1 MISQPPVKIYDTTLR
16 DGTQSEGISFSKV
29 DKVRIAQKLDA
40 FGVSYIE
47 GGWPGSNPTDMG
59 FFHAMKD
66 VELKQAK
73 LAAFGSTRR
82 AKNKPEDDPNLQTLL
97 EADTPV
103 VTIFGKAWKLHVDA
117 VLKVSVEQNLQMV
130 EDSCRFLKANNK
142 EVIFD
147 AEHFFDGYND
157 DPDFAI
163 GVLKAAIK
171 GGAEAVVLCDT
182 NGGAVPS
189 DIQRICLN
197 VQQKIGRQVELGIHC
212 HNDSNC
218 AVANSLVGV
227 ENGCT
232 HVQGTIN
239 GLGERCGNANLCSI
253 VPGIELKTDKNCIPP
268 GSLKHLTEL
277 SNFVFDMANQR
288 PENHQ
293 PYTGTSAFAHKGGM
307 HVNAVQ
313 KNPVTFEH
321 IDPEIVGN
329 ERRIL
334 VSDLSGGTNIMM
346 KAAEHDIQL
355 DQKGPEVR
363 QILQELKKL
372 EAQGYEYEAAD
383 GSFWLL
389 IQKTLKKHSPFF
401 HLEGFRVI
409 IEKRGPDEPCLS
421 EATLKI
427 RVGDRME
434 LTAAEGDGPVNALDR
449 ALRKGLTSFYPE
461 IAKVHLRDFKVRILE
476 GDEGTAAKTRV
487 LIESGDGEHV
497 WGTVGVSENI
507 IEASWEALVDSVEYI
522 LYRKNAK

>member
-1 MISQPPVKIYDTTLR
+1 MKTQPHVKIYDTTLR
-16 DGTQSEGISFSKV
+16 DGTQSEGVSFSKT
-29 DKVRIAQKLDA
+29 DKVRIAQKLDS

-47 GGWPGSNPTDMG
+47 GGWPGSNPTDMA

-66 VELKQAK
+66 VKLKTAK

-103 VTIFGKAWKLHVDA
+103 VTIFGKSWMLHVEV
-117 VLKVSVEQNLQMV
+117 VLKVSGKQNLTMV
-130 EDSCRFLKANNK
+130 EDSCQFLKDHGK

-157 DPDFAI
+157 NREYALS
-163 GVLKAAIK
+163 VLDAAVK
-171 GGAEAVVLCDT
+171 GGAETIVLCDT
-182 NGGAVPS
+182 NGGLLPL
-189 DIQRICLN
+189 DIQRICTEVRARLPEH
-197 VQQKIGRQVELGIHC
+197 VELGIHV
-212 HNDSNC
+212 HNDSDC
-218 AVANSLVGV
+218 AVANSIAAVQS
-227 ENGCT
+227 GCT

-239 GLGERCGNANLCSI
+239 GIGERCGNANLCSI
-253 VPGIELKTDKNCIPP
+253 ISGLELKAGYSCLPK

-277 SNFVFDMANQR
+277 SHFVYDLANMR
-288 PENHQ
+288 PATHQ
-293 PYTGTSAFAHKGGM
+293 PYTGISAFAHKGGM

-313 KNPVTFEH
+313 KNPTTFEH
-321 IDPEIVGN
+321 IEPQTVGN

-346 KAAEHDIQL
+346 KAAEHDVHL

-363 QILQELKKL
+363 EILKELKKL

-401 HLEGFRVI
+401 DLEGFRVI
-409 IEKRGPDEPCLS
+409 VEKRGPEEPCLS

-427 RVGDRME
+427 RVGDKME
-434 LTAAEGDGPVNALDR
+434 ITAAEGDGPVNALDR
-449 ALRKGLTSFYPE
+449 ALRKGLTSFYPD

-476 GDEGTAAKTRV
+476 GDAGTAAKTRV
-487 LIESGDGEHV
+487 LIESGDGEHI

-522 LYRKNAK
+522 LYKNKTK